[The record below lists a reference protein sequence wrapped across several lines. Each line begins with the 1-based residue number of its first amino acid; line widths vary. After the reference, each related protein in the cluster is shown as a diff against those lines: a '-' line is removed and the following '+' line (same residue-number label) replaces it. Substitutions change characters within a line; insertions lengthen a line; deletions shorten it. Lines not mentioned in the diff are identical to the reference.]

1 MQDDPGRYLV
11 AAVDGGPREGRTGN
25 HGHDGRT
32 VTVRCFA
39 GVHGLQGGRDDQFA
53 CAGQVVVPFWRIRG
67 VRVGHVGRDHG
78 HILSTGQHHSV
89 CGILP
94 LGLAVHCDVVHFHA
108 GVRRIGE
115 LVGEQVTVALVA
127 QGHGTG
133 TLDDVFIVVI
143 VADQFIAIRFAGDG
157 HIPGTCNGQQVIQSL
172 TAGVGQGHITRASN
186 VRCAFH
192 GTPLLR
198 IRTHGH
204 VLRGVHGQTFPH
216 TAADGIRDLH
226 IAAAGDVGII
236 VNEIGVITAVQGHI
250 LCVVH

>member
-32 VTVRCFA
+32 VTVCCFA

-127 QGHGTG
+127 QGHSAGAA
-133 TLDDVFIVVI
+133 DAVFLILI
-143 VADQFIAIRFAGDG
+143 VADQLLAVLVVGDGHIAGDG
-157 HIPGTCNGQQVIQSL
+157 HIPGTCNGQQVIHRR
-172 TAGVGQGHITRASN
+172 TAVIGQGHVAGAGD

-192 GTPLLR
+192 GVPLSR
-198 IRTHGH
+198 ICMHGH
-204 VLRGVHGQTFPH
+204 VLRGVHGQIFPH
-216 TAADGIRDLH
+216 TAADGIRDLN
-226 IAAAGDVGII
+226 IAAGADHNVIVHEITII
-236 VNEIGVITAVQGHI
+236 IFS
-250 LCVVH
+250 L